1 MVEDVEVPHRGTAS
15 RNAGVR
21 AVALTTLL
29 ALGVRLVCT
38 YQSSRVPTAR
48 HLIGDAAG
56 YYEWAQ
62 RIAAGDWIGRESFY
76 QAPLYPYALAAWFS
90 VAGDSVWTV
99 RVLQAVWGAAAC
111 GLLCWAA
118 GRMFERRVGLAA
130 GVMLALYG
138 PAVFFDGIL
147 QKASLSNLLIC
158 AALAVMSGGEGRF
171 RARRAAL
178 LGATASL
185 LCLVR
190 ENAIVWHLVWCAWIA
205 FGALEAVRGESERE
219 GCGAVGDAASR
230 GVRMTR
236 RAARVGAYLAGAA
249 LVLVPVG
256 IRNAY
261 VGGEFSVTTFQAGPN
276 FYIGNHR
283 GADGRYQPLV
293 RGHET
298 PAFERG
304 DATVLAQQDT
314 GRTMKPGE
322 VSRYW
327 FGRAWKDVKEDPGGW
342 LKLLGCKAMLTWNR
356 YEVSDVESIRV
367 YRSASSLLDVLC
379 AAGHFG
385 MIVPLA
391 VIGAAATRSRWRRL
405 WVHYLLIL
413 SMAAAV
419 AAFYVLGRYRYPIV
433 PLLIPF
439 AAAGCV
445 HAWDLLRS
453 RRFAE
458 IAPLAI
464 LAIAAAL
471 VVNWPI
477 QDERRLDALAE
488 MNAGVALAESG
499 DVRSATALF
508 RQAVAA
514 HPQSAEAHNNLAQA
528 LALQGEFAEAI
539 EHYRAALVI
548 EPSLPG
554 VHYNF
559 GVALEAIGRA
569 VEAAGEYAL
578 AVEQDPRDREARAA
592 LERLSIGQR

>member
-1 MVEDVEVPHRGTAS
+1 
-15 RNAGVR
+15 
-21 AVALTTLL
+21 
-29 ALGVRLVCT
+29 
-38 YQSSRVPTAR
+38 
-48 HLIGDAAG
+48 LIGDAAG

-62 RIAAGDWIGRESFY
+62 RIAAGDWIGQESFY

-90 VAGDSVWTV
+90 VAGDSVWAV
-99 RVLQAVWGAAAC
+99 RALQAAWGAAAC

-118 GRMFERRVGLAA
+118 GKLFDRRVGLVA

-138 PAVFFDGIL
+138 PAVFFDGIV

-171 RARRAAL
+171 RATRAAL
-178 LGATASL
+178 LGGTASL

-190 ENAIVWHLVWCAWIA
+190 ENAIVWHLVWCAWAA
-205 FGALEAVRGESERE
+205 FGEPGTVRGESEKK
-219 GCGAVGDAASR
+219 GSGADGGGPAGPGFRVL
-230 GVRMTR
+230 R
-236 RAARVGAYLAGAA
+236 RAALIGAYLAGAA
-249 LVLVPVG
+249 IVLVPVG
-256 IRNAY
+256 IRNAH
-261 VGGEFSVTTFQAGPN
+261 VGGEFSLTTFQAGPN

-298 PAFERG
+298 PAFERR
-304 DATVLAQQDT
+304 DATALAQQDT
-314 GRTMKPGE
+314 GKALTPGE

-342 LKLLGCKAMLTWNR
+342 LRLLGYKALLTWNR
-356 YEVSDVESIRV
+356 YEISDVESIRV
-367 YRSASSLLDVLC
+367 HRHASSLLNVLC
-379 AAGHFG
+379 AANHFG
-385 MIVPLA
+385 VIVPLA
-391 VIGAAATRSRWRRL
+391 VIGAAATRRRWRRL

-458 IAPLAI
+458 IAPQAI
-464 LAIAAAL
+464 LAVAAAL
-471 VVNWPI
+471 VVNRPI

-499 DVRSATALF
+499 DVRSATMLF

-514 HPQSAEAHNNLAQA
+514 NPQSAEANNNLAQA

-539 EHYRAALVI
+539 EHYRAALAI
-548 EPSLPG
+548 EPNLPG

-559 GVALEAIGRA
+559 GVALERAGRA
-569 VEAAGEYAL
+569 VEAVGEYRL

-592 LERLSIGQR
+592 LERLSK

>member
-1 MVEDVEVPHRGTAS
+1 MVKDVEVPQRGTAG

-29 ALGVRLVCT
+29 ALGVRLVCA

-62 RIAAGDWIGRESFY
+62 RIAAGDWIGGESFY

-90 VAGDSVWTV
+90 IAGDSVWTV
-99 RVLQAVWGAAAC
+99 RVVQAAWGAAAC
-111 GLLCWAA
+111 GLLCWTA
-118 GRMFERRVGLAA
+118 GKMFERRVGLVA
-130 GVMLALYG
+130 GVMLAIYG
-138 PAVFFDGIL
+138 PTVFFDGIV

-158 AALAVMSGGEGRF
+158 VMLAVMSGGERCF
-171 RARRAAL
+171 RPARAAL
-178 LGATASL
+178 LGGTASL

-190 ENAIVWHLVWCAWIA
+190 ENAIVWHLVLCAWIA
-205 FGALEAVRGESERE
+205 FGEPEAVRESERE
-219 GCGAVGDAASR
+219 GCGADGGPAGS
-230 GVRMTR
+230 GVRVIR
-236 RAARVGAYLAGAA
+236 RAAWVGAYLAGAA
-249 LVLVPVG
+249 IVLVPVG
-256 IRNAY
+256 IRNAR

-298 PAFERG
+298 PAFERR
-304 DATVLAQQDT
+304 DATVLAQHDT
-314 GRTMKPGE
+314 GKTLTPRE

-327 FGRAWKDVKEDPGGW
+327 FWRAWEDVKEDPRGW
-342 LKLLGCKAMLTWNR
+342 LKLLGYKALLTWNR
-356 YEVSDVESIRV
+356 YEVADVESIRV
-367 YRSASSLLDVLC
+367 YRQASSLLNVLC

-385 MIVPLA
+385 VIVPLA
-391 VIGAAATRSRWRRL
+391 VIGAAATRRRWRRL
-405 WVHYLLIL
+405 WVYYLLII

-445 HAWDLLRS
+445 HAWDLLRL
-453 RRFAE
+453 RRWAE

-464 LAIAAAL
+464 LAVAAAL
-471 VVNWPI
+471 VVNRPI

-499 DVRSATALF
+499 DVRSATVLF

-514 HPQSAEAHNNLAQA
+514 NPQSAEANNNLAQA

-539 EHYRAALVI
+539 EYYRAALAI
-548 EPSLPG
+548 EPNLPSI
-554 VHYNF
+554 HYNF
-559 GVALEAIGRA
+559 GVALERIGRVA
-569 VEAAGEYAL
+569 DAAEHYAL
-578 AVEQDPRDREARAA
+578 AVQHDPHDNDARAA
-592 LERLSIGQR
+592 LERLSK